1 MEIPPVVDWL
11 FYMLKQN
18 WLQSALM
25 RTMRLC
31 KTDEHCTPCVEAQE
45 RRRTAPSG
53 SDSHWHCLRYIGLDT
68 LAYISI
74 RSFQIWHPLE
84 MIEPTRSYQYLKS
97 SLQILFQGQYL
108 ENFYNS
114 YDQTML
120 DSLDEQVSEW
130 MGKEARDGTQNFG
143 RENDSLRLW

>member
-1 MEIPPVVDWL
+1 
-11 FYMLKQN
+11 
-18 WLQSALM
+18 
-25 RTMRLC
+25 
-31 KTDEHCTPCVEAQE
+31 
-45 RRRTAPSG
+45 
-53 SDSHWHCLRYIGLDT
+53 
-68 LAYISI
+68 
-74 RSFQIWHPLE
+74 
-84 MIEPTRSYQYLKS
+84 MIEPTRSYEYLKS